1 MAMFFKGSR
10 YEGVGSHEIKDD
22 QGRPVRYKKVR
33 FIAEEPEARMGHV
46 LIQGERLDHIA
57 YNYYQDPERFWRICD
72 ANWAMWPDELVAKPG
87 EVISIPP
94 SEE

>member
-1 MAMFFKGSR
+1 VFFRGSR
-10 YEGVGSHEIKDD
+10 YEHVDDHEIED
-22 QGRPVRYKKVR
+22 GRGRLVRYKKVR

-72 ANWAMWPDELVAKPG
+72 ANRAMWPDELMTEAG
-87 EVISIPP
+87 RTILIPP
-94 SEE
+94 PEG